1 MMVTVSA
8 PTRRQELPTRL
19 VRTLPR
25 PTPASSGRSAGIGH
39 HLPLLGWW
47 SAGAVGAAG
56 AVGLT
61 ALPSFL
67 AVAAAAV
74 GALGAAGD
82 RPCPGGWP
90 LAVGF
95 AAHLDHDVGAEG
107 GVLLGAAHPR
117 GQLLVRACP
126 RGEELAVELQERRVQ
141 PPGRLPGGGAGW
153 QAKAVPPPGVPQRP
167 VGDAQFL
174 AGLVDPNLG
183 GAPPRLL
190 SGCSVVVEPRAP
202 GPTVEHLR
210 LGQAVVV
217 EGAPQRLLGHA
228 QLAGGLVDALLIGQ
242 CQRLLGRC
250 PVVEEAGPLRVRG
263 AAAE

>member
-82 RPCPGGWP
+82 RPRPGGRP
-90 LAVGF
+90 LAVGL
-95 AAHLDHDVGAEG
+95 AAHLDHDLGAEG

-117 GQLLVRACP
+117 RQLLLRARP
-126 RGEELAVELQERRVQ
+126 GREELAVERQERLVQ
-141 PPGRLPGGGAGW
+141 PTRRPGGGGAGW
-153 QAKAVPPPGVPQRP
+153 QAEAV
-167 VGDAQFL
+167 
-174 AGLVDPNLG
+174 
-183 GAPPRLL
+183 
-190 SGCSVVVEPRAP
+190 
-202 GPTVEHLR
+202 
-210 LGQAVVV
+210 
-217 EGAPQRLLGHA
+217 
-228 QLAGGLVDALLIGQ
+228 AL
-242 CQRLLGRC
+242 
-250 PVVEEAGPLRVRG
+250 P
-263 AAAE
+263 